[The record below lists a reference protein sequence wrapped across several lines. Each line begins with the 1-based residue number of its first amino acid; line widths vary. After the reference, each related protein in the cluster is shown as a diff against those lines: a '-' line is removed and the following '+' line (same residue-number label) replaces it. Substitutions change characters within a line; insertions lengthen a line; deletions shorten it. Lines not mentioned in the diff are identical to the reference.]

1 MIKFEYCVEME
12 TENLKRY
19 VKSSNERLLNALEV
33 GRQKKE
39 DLEAKGKKVN
49 VTRALQLTSLD
60 FTEIWGKYLHQ

>member
-19 VKSSNERLLNALEV
+19 AKSSNERLLNALEV

-49 VTRALQLTSLD
+49 VTKAPQLTSLD
-60 FTEIWGKYLHQ
+60 FTEIWGRYLHQ